1 MRMPKL
7 TRIELYTYVA
17 ILYLIHAILTFLNL
31 QGVLGVPRI
40 ITSIPLLF
48 FVPGFFIYILL
59 FRTEMPEEFTAYFI
73 VAISSVAA
81 NILWALFM
89 NKVVGLQFNEVN
101 IFLMNLSLTVIVAV
115 AERLAKPKASA

>member
-7 TRIELYTYVA
+7 TRTELYTYVA
-17 ILYLIHAILTFLNL
+17 LLYLAHAIFTFLNL
-31 QGVLGVPRI
+31 KGILGVPRL
-40 ITSIPLLF
+40 ITAIPLLF

-59 FRTEMPEEFTAYFI
+59 FRTEMPEEFTAYFL
-73 VAISSVAA
+73 VAISSIAA
-81 NILWALFM
+81 NILWALFL

-101 IFLMNLSLTVIVAV
+101 IFLMNMSLTIIVAM